1 MVNGW
6 QRSTRAYKAT
16 EITTIELGQFKTGNG
31 ELISINQFEI
41 LKNTEKSSMNLFGK
55 RCCN

>member
-41 LKNTEKSSMNLFGK
+41 LKNTEKSTMNLFGK
-55 RCCN
+55 RCYN

>member
-6 QRSTRAYKAT
+6 QRSTRAFKAT

-41 LKNTEKSSMNLFGK
+41 LKNT
-55 RCCN
+55 

>member
-6 QRSTRAYKAT
+6 QRSTRAFKAT

-41 LKNTEKSSMNLFGK
+41 LKNMYIEIHHEFVWETML
-55 RCCN
+55 

>member
-6 QRSTRAYKAT
+6 QRSTRASKAT

-41 LKNTEKSSMNLFGK
+41 LKNRSPP
-55 RCCN
+55 